1 MWIKRASRRSYRFLA
16 AASVLALCVY
26 FALRHSR
33 FMSVV
38 DAPALVREIQQIH
51 ELGSVRYSVQKVV
64 GMREQK
70 VPVGTES
77 LLIVVQGRV
86 VAGIDLSGLK
96 PADVAEDRD
105 KMLVVKLPQ
114 ARILHSYIDEQKT
127 QVWDRRITW
136 WTPWIAPNPDLERQ
150 ARLQALKEI
159 ESTALEMGILKDAE
173 TNAQM
178 TIKSLLRAFG
188 IEQVE
193 FRPLS

>member
-1 MWIKRASRRSYRFLA
+1 
-16 AASVLALCVY
+16 
-26 FALRHSR
+26 
-33 FMSVV
+33 MSVV

-173 TNAQM
+173 TNAQA
-178 TIKSLLRAFG
+178 TIKNLLRAFG